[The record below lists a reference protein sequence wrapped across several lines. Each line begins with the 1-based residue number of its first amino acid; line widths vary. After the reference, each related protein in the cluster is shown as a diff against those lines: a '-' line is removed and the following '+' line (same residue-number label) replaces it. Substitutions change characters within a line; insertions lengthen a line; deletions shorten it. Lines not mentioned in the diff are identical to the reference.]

1 MRDNWD
7 QIFSIIHYVEGAV
20 GISLNVLLIYLTI
33 FVHTPAI
40 REYRVLLGNAAVTDL
55 ITTIAILLV
64 QPRMICIGMTYAY
77 IALGPSKNF
86 GAKVSYIILGLN
98 YNMLFYLFLLF
109 PIAFGFRYYILVRPI
124 PTIRTL
130 ILLCC
135 GLYLISLGQFVK
147 TPSAIVQND
156 LQQRIPVYNLS
167 GEVVFGSILPRNP
180 LGIISSVI
188 IFLPM
193 FPIYGL
199 VFYVRHKVHEFI
211 DDDTRHNFSEVV
223 KKGHKKLMLALTVH
237 AALPA
242 IFVFVPFG
250 LMLCYHIGIMR
261 FILFE
266 YLVFT
271 MFALL
276 PIARPIV
283 NLTFVR
289 PYNKALRHMITGNL
303 CVHKM
308 QIQDVSHY
316 TNINGKRVSIKR

>member
-64 QPRMICIGMTYAY
+64 QPR
-77 IALGPSKNF
+77 S
-86 GAKVSYIILGLN
+86 
-98 YNMLFYLFLLF
+98 
-109 PIAFGFRYYILVRPI
+109 
-124 PTIRTL
+124 
-130 ILLCC
+130 
-135 GLYLISLGQFVK
+135 K